1 MDAPPSRT
9 VAIYPGSFD
18 PITNGHLDLIS
29 RGSKLVERLIVAI
42 LHNSAKQSL
51 FSVAER
57 MEMLEEVVRPY
68 PNVEVTSFEGL
79 LVDYAAARG
88 ANVILRGIRALSDYE
103 YELQM
108 ALMNRRLN
116 PSVETVFLLASEAHS
131 FISSQL
137 VKEVASLGGNVAGL
151 VPPAVGERMKRRAS
165 AKEV

>member
-1 MDAPPSRT
+1 LDAPPPRS

-29 RGSKLVERLIVAI
+29 RGSKLVDRLIVAI
-42 LHNSAKQSL
+42 LLNNAKQSL

-68 PNVEVTSFEGL
+68 RNVEITSFEGL

-88 ANVILRGIRALSDYE
+88 ANLILRGIRALSDYE
-103 YELQM
+103 YELRM

-131 FISSQL
+131 FISSHL

-151 VPPAVGERMKRRAS
+151 VPPAVEERMKRRAL
-165 AKEV
+165 ARL

>member
-1 MDAPPSRT
+1 LDAPPSRT

-42 LHNSAKQSL
+42 LHNNAKQSL

-57 MEMLEEVVRPY
+57 REMLEEVARPY
-68 PNVEVTSFEGL
+68 TNVEVTSFEGL

-151 VPPAVGERMKRRAS
+151 VPAAVEERMKRRAL
-165 AKEV
+165 ARG

>member
-1 MDAPPSRT
+1 LDAPPSRT

-42 LHNSAKQSL
+42 LHNNAKQSL

-57 MEMLEEVVRPY
+57 REMLEEVVRPY
-68 PNVEVTSFEGL
+68 CNVEVTSFEGL

-151 VPPAVGERMKRRAS
+151 VPAAVEERMKRRAL
-165 AKEV
+165 ARR